1 MPGWRAALEGPVHGG
16 PGHGEQFGQ
25 IDDGLVAGGVH
36 APQFGL
42 LLGRELGLAASESA
56 FGPRDGHALSGAH
69 PFRTAGQRRRSWHW
83 CRDGRLAKGAVAGG
97 VELGEFVVDVD
108 GDGAD
113 QPDGFGLR
121 RGQVRQQGVV
131 DQPALG
137 A

>member
-1 MPGWRAALEGPVHGG
+1 MPYWPSTHAQTGMISPESSTTARAIRAAAAEGRSRGSPL
-16 PGHGEQFGQ
+16 PLS
-25 IDDGLVAGGVH
+25 GLLGLPPSRAEVSAGGS
-36 APQFGL
+36 L
-42 LLGRELGLAASESA
+42 SYSRSAA
-56 FGPRDGHALSGAH
+56 
-69 PFRTAGQRRRSWHW
+69 SWHW

-97 VELGEFVVDVD
+97 AELGEFVVDVD